1 MLKNLTQ
8 KIKTIPSAVKSSAVG
23 VGLLGVSGL
32 ASADVAA
39 DITTAI
45 DSGKAIVTQAAGG
58 LILIAA
64 AVAGVALV
72 VSLLK
77 R

>member
-1 MLKNLTQ
+1 MLKNFKQ
-8 KIKTIPSAVKSSAVG
+8 KIKAIPSAVKSSVAG
-23 VGLLGVSGL
+23 AGLLGVSGL
-32 ASADVAA
+32 ASADVSG

-45 DSGKAIVTQAAGG
+45 DSGKAIVEQAAGG

-64 AVAGVALV
+64 AVAGVSLV
-72 VSLLK
+72 VALLK

>member
-8 KIKTIPSAVKSSAVG
+8 KIKAIPSVVKSSVVG
-23 VGLLGVSGL
+23 AGLLGVSGL
-32 ASADVAA
+32 ASADVSA

-45 DSGKAIVTQAAGG
+45 DSGKAIVGQASGG